1 MTPTSSPELSP
12 RLVVRGPARDARRT
26 SPGRRLHRAT
36 AALLAL
42 GLIVGITM
50 SGGGASAQTVD
61 SLRARAQQLA
71 TELDDLERQG
81 LELNERFLEL
91 SEQLNQLEA
100 EQAENRTKVDEAR
113 IRVEATRGQAA
124 GYIVE
129 AYIGAGSSAG
139 IALGSA
145 DPNEAVN
152 SQVMLEYLR
161 TDREVAADEFA
172 ASKSDLEARSAEL
185 GASTAE
191 LQASKERQAAVVAT
205 LEANVDRHDELLNST
220 NSQLNEALAAERA
233 RREAAE
239 AARVEAAAREAAAT
253 RAAAATAAAASAAAR
268 TNTTAAPRS
277 SGPQRS
283 SASPAR
289 PSAAPTPA
297 PASAPAAAA
306 PAPAPVSSPNG
317 RASAAIAAATSRL
330 GTPYRWG
337 GTTPSGFDCSG
348 LMLWSWANAG
358 VSLPRTSGAQKASTQ
373 RISRDQ
379 LQPGDLVFSG
389 SPVHHVGMYIGGGQM
404 IHSPRTGDVTKIS
417 TLRADSFGR
426 IR

>member
-12 RLVVRGPARDARRT
+12 RLVVPGPARDARRT
-26 SPGRRLHRAT
+26 SPARRLHRAT

-42 GLIVGITM
+42 GLILGITM

-61 SLRARAQQLA
+61 SLRARAQQIA

-91 SEQLNQLEA
+91 SEQLAQLEA
-100 EQAENRTKVDEAR
+100 EQAENRTKVDEAQA
-113 IRVEATRGQAA
+113 RVEATRGQAA
-124 GYIVE
+124 GYLVE
-129 AYIGAGSSAG
+129 AYIGAGSSDG

-161 TDREVAADEFA
+161 SDREVAADEFA

-185 GASTAE
+185 EASTEE

-205 LEANVDRHDELLNST
+205 LESNVDRHNELLNST

-239 AARVEAAAREAAAT
+239 EARAQEAARQQ
-253 RAAAATAAAASAAAR
+253 AAAAAAAAAAR
-268 TNTTAAPRS
+268 TTATVAP
-277 SGPQRS
+277 GS
-283 SASPAR
+283 SAPSRTSLTSRPAQGSQPAPAR
-289 PSAAPTPA
+289 APAPAPAAVEA
-297 PASAPAAAA
+297 PASAP
-306 PAPAPVSSPNG
+306 VSAPNG
-317 RASAAIAAATSRL
+317 RASAAIATAMSRL

-348 LMLWSWANAG
+348 LMLWSWASAG
-358 VSLPRTSGAQKASTQ
+358 VSLPRTSGAQKAATQ

-417 TLRADSFGR
+417 ALRADSFGR